1 MRTLILTAAAAL
13 VLCATDVRA
22 QGGGTTTPVQTK
34 PMTTPKPVPTDKLT
48 EQKKSMSAE
57 LKNTMASADN
67 LLASANKMAE
77 GANGERKDLILKV
90 TDGIKTVKNDLNIQL
105 GLVNKAT
112 EKTAPEVM
120 AKAKEVNAA
129 SVRTLERLKGELP
142 STKPTISSPTDT
154 KPETPVE
161 PK

>member
-13 VLCATDVRA
+13 LFCATDVRA
-22 QGGGTTTPVQTK
+22 QGGGTTTPAQTK
-34 PMTTPKPVPTDKLT
+34 PMTTAKPAPTDKLA

-67 LLASANKMAE
+67 LLGSANKMAE
-77 GANGERKDLILKV
+77 GAEGERRDLILKV
-90 TDGIKTVKNDLNIQL
+90 AEGIKVVKKDLNTQL
-105 GLVNKAT
+105 GLVNGAT
-112 EKTAPEVM
+112 EKTAPAIM
-120 AKAKEVNAA
+120 SKAKEVNAA

-142 STKPTISSPTDT
+142 STKPTVSSPTDT